1 MKLFLT
7 FFAFSNAY
15 SLFHHKKNPFYAV
28 KPKDEPLE
36 ETKEVEESSQL
47 RKLTGPENVFKFQQE
62 NGKILKNIVS
72 KSDF

>member
-1 MKLFLT
+1 MKLVVT

-28 KPKDEPLE
+28 KPKEEPVE
-36 ETKEVEESSQL
+36 QAEVEEPVQL

-62 NGKILKNIVS
+62 NGKKWIEVLS
-72 KSDF
+72 WP